1 MKVQAKIVAALYLM
15 LTPEQKDEM
24 LAIVWQTI
32 TKKEQKITEESGGQR
47 R

>member
-24 LAIVWQTI
+24 LAIVWQAI
-32 TKKEQKITEESGGQR
+32 TKKEQKITEKSGGQLR
-47 R
+47 

>member
-24 LAIVWQTI
+24 LAIVWQAI
-32 TKKEQKITEESGGQR
+32 SEKERQIAKESGGRQR
-47 R
+47 